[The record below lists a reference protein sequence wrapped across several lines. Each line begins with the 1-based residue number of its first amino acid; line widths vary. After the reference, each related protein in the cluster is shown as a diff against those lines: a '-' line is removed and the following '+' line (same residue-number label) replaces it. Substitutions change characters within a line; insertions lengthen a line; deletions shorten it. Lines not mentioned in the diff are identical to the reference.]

1 MLKTGALTI
10 ITILTL
16 LVSTEALTFADEVKT
31 INVLKDVYTITG
43 GDGVDS
49 NTTFIITKEGV
60 IIIDT
65 RPTPSEARK
74 VLKEIR
80 KLTDLPIVYT
90 INTHYHGDHTFG
102 NQVFKSSKSI
112 IAHKNVRNTLIK
124 SGQDHLSLF
133 KTFGLPE
140 MDEVEVTPPNILY
153 EKEMEI
159 WLGGYRL
166 QLIHHGKGHTNG
178 DTIIFIDQ
186 LRTVITGDLV
196 FNKKIPYMADAYIE
210 DWIKSLKYIELL
222 KNETVIPGHGPIGG
236 RPTVIA
242 MKHYLIDLKENVL
255 QQLNDKKSLE
265 ETQSAVE
272 PILRKKYKDWK
283 QLDWIKGNI
292 ERAWQEYSSKEKS
305 VAF

>member
-16 LVSTEALTFADEVKT
+16 LVSTETLIFAGEVKT
-31 INVLKDVYTITG
+31 INVLKDVYTITD

-49 NTTFIITKEGV
+49 NTTFIITTEGV

-112 IAHKNVRNTLIK
+112 IAHKNVRDTLIN

-133 KTFGLPE
+133 KTFGLPG

-166 QLIHHGKGHTNG
+166 QLIYHGKGHTNG

-210 DWIKSLKYIELL
+210 EWIKSLKYIELL

-242 MKHYLIDLKENVL
+242 MKHYLIDLKESVL

-292 ERAWQEYSSKEKS
+292 ERAWLEYSSKEK
-305 VAF
+305 A

>member
-16 LVSTEALTFADEVKT
+16 LVSTETLIFAGEVKT
-31 INVLKDVYTITG
+31 INVLKDVYTITD

-49 NTTFIITKEGV
+49 NTTFIITTEGV

-112 IAHKNVRNTLIK
+112 IAHKNVRDTLMN

-133 KTFGLPE
+133 KTFGLPG
-140 MDEVEVTPPNILY
+140 MNEVEVTPPNILY

-166 QLIHHGKGHTNG
+166 QLIYHGKGHTNG

-210 DWIKSLKYIELL
+210 EWIKSLKYIELL

-265 ETQSAVE
+265 ETQSTVE

-292 ERAWQEYSSKEKS
+292 ERAWLEYSSKEK
-305 VAF
+305 A

>member
-1 MLKTGALTI
+1 MLKTRVLTI

-16 LVSTEALTFADEVKT
+16 LVGIETSTFAGETKT
-31 INVLKDVYTITG
+31 VNVLKNVYTMIDTNG
-43 GDGVDS
+43 EDS
-49 NTTFIITKEGV
+49 NTTFIITTEGV

-65 RPTPSEARK
+65 RPTPTEARK

-102 NQVFKSSKSI
+102 NQIFKSSKSI

-133 KTFGLPE
+133 KTFGLPG
-140 MDEVEVTPPNILY
+140 MDEVEVTPPNIVY
-153 EKEMEI
+153 EKGMEI
-159 WLGGYRL
+159 WLGEYRL
-166 QLIHHGKGHTNG
+166 QLLYHGKGHTNG
-178 DTIIFIDQ
+178 DTIIFLDQ

-196 FNKKIPYMADAYIE
+196 FNKKIPYMADAYIDE
-210 DWIKSLKYIELL
+210 WIESLKYIQFL

-242 MKHYLIDLKENVL
+242 MKHYLMDLKEHVL
-255 QQLNDKKSLE
+255 EQLKNKKSLE
-265 ETQSAVE
+265 ETQNAVE

-283 QLDWIKGNI
+283 KLDWIKGNI
-292 ERAWQEYSSKEKS
+292 ERAWLEYSSKEK
-305 VAF
+305 A

>member
-1 MLKTGALTI
+1 MLKKRVLAI

-16 LVSTEALTFADEVKT
+16 LVGIETSTFAGETKT
-31 INVLKDVYTITG
+31 VNVLKNVYTMIDTNG
-43 GDGVDS
+43 EDS
-49 NTTFIITKEGV
+49 NTTFIITTEGV

-65 RPTPSEARK
+65 RPTPTEARK

-102 NQVFKSSKSI
+102 NQVFKNSKSI
-112 IAHKNVRNTLIK
+112 IAHKNVRDTLIK

-133 KTFGLPE
+133 KTFGLPG
-140 MDEVEVTPPNILY
+140 MDEVEITPPNIVY
-153 EKEMEI
+153 EKGMEI
-159 WLGGYRL
+159 WLGEYRL
-166 QLIHHGKGHTNG
+166 QLLYHGKGHTNG
-178 DTIIFIDQ
+178 DTIIFLDQ

-196 FNKKIPYMADAYIE
+196 FNKKIPYMADAYID
-210 DWIKSLKYIELL
+210 DWIESLKYIQFL

-242 MKHYLIDLKENVL
+242 MKHYLMDLKERVL
-255 QQLNDKKSLE
+255 EQLKDKKSLE
-265 ETQSAVE
+265 ETQNAVE

-283 QLDWIKGNI
+283 KLDWIRGNI
-292 ERAWQEYSSKEKS
+292 ERAWLEYSSKEK
-305 VAF
+305 A

>member
-1 MLKTGALTI
+1 MLKTRVLTI

-16 LVSTEALTFADEVKT
+16 LVGVKTSTFAGETKT
-31 INVLKDVYTITG
+31 VNVLKSVYTMIDT
-43 GDGVDS
+43 DGEDS
-49 NTTFIITKEGV
+49 NTTFIITTEGV

-65 RPTPSEARK
+65 RPTPTEARK

-102 NQVFKSSKSI
+102 NQIFKSSKSI
-112 IAHKNVRNTLIK
+112 IAHKNVRDTLIK

-133 KTFGLPE
+133 KTFGLPG
-140 MDEVEVTPPNILY
+140 MDEVEVTPPNIVY
-153 EKEMEI
+153 EKGMEI
-159 WLGGYRL
+159 WLGEYRL
-166 QLIHHGKGHTNG
+166 QLLYHGKGHTNG
-178 DTIIFIDQ
+178 DTIIFLDK

-196 FNKKIPYMADAYIE
+196 FNKKIPYMADAYIDE
-210 DWIKSLKYIELL
+210 WIESLKYIQFL

-242 MKHYLIDLKENVL
+242 MKHYLIDLKERVL
-255 QQLNDKKSLE
+255 EQLKDKKSLE
-265 ETQSAVE
+265 ETQNAVE

-283 QLDWIKGNI
+283 KLDWIKGNI
-292 ERAWQEYSSKEKS
+292 ERAWLEYSSKEK
-305 VAF
+305 A

>member
-16 LVSTEALTFADEVKT
+16 LVSTETLIFAGEVKT
-31 INVLKDVYTITG
+31 INVLKDVYTITD
-43 GDGVDS
+43 GDGVDT
-49 NTTFIITKEGV
+49 NTTFIITTEGV

-112 IAHKNVRNTLIK
+112 IAHKNVRDTLIN

-133 KTFGLPE
+133 KTFGLPG

-166 QLIHHGKGHTNG
+166 QLIYHGKGHTNG

-210 DWIKSLKYIELL
+210 EWIKSLKYIELL

-242 MKHYLIDLKENVL
+242 MKHYLIDLKESVL

-292 ERAWQEYSSKEKS
+292 ERAWLEYSSKEK
-305 VAF
+305 A